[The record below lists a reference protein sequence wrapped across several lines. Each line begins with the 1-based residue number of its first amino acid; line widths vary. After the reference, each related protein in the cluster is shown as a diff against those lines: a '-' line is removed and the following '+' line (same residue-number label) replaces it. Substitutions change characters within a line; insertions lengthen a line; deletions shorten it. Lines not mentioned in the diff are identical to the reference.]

1 MVLAE
6 GKLIPVS
13 ASSPVIAGADTD
25 PATPLIAGG
34 VPDSSQLIIKE

>member
-25 PATPLIAGG
+25 PATPLIAGV
-34 VPDSSQLIIKE
+34 VPDSSKLIIKE